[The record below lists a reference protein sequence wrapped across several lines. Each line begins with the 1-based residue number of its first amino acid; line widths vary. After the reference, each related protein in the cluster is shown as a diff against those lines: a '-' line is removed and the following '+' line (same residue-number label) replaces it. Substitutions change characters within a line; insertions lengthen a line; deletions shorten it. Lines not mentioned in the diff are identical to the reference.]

1 MNIYILEHIIKMRM
15 SLEERMAKI
24 EGILE
29 QMDKRL
35 NHLESNMISFNERL
49 NSFDK
54 RLDSFNERFDRINER
69 IDSLFKWLIGLI
81 LGMWTTIMMTLIP
94 IFLKILGYL

>member
-1 MNIYILEHIIKMRM
+1 MNVYILEHIKMRM

-24 EGILE
+24 EVILE
-29 QMDKRL
+29 QIDKRL

-49 NSFDK
+49 DNFNK
-54 RLDSFNERFDRINER
+54 RLDERFDRINER

-81 LGMWTTIMMTLIP
+81 LGMWTTIMVTLIP
-94 IFLKILGYL
+94 ILLKILGYL

>member
-1 MNIYILEHIIKMRM
+1 M
-15 SLEERMAKI
+15 SLEERVAI

-35 NHLESNMISFNERL
+35 NHIESNMINL
-49 NSFDK
+49 NK
-54 RLDSFNERFDRINER
+54 R

-81 LGMWTTIMMTLIP
+81 LGMWTTIMITLIP
-94 IFLKILGYL
+94 ILLKILGFL

>member
-1 MNIYILEHIIKMRM
+1 M
-15 SLEERMAKI
+15 SLEERIAKI

-35 NHLESNMISFNERL
+35 NHLESNMINL
-49 NSFDK
+49 NK
-54 RLDSFNERFDRINER
+54 R

-81 LGMWTTIMMTLIP
+81 LGMWTTIMVTLVP
-94 IFLKILGYL
+94 ILLKILGFL

>member
-1 MNIYILEHIIKMRM
+1 M
-15 SLEERMAKI
+15 SLEERIAKI

-35 NHLESNMISFNERL
+35 NHLESNMINL
-49 NSFDK
+49 NK
-54 RLDSFNERFDRINER
+54 R

-81 LGMWTTIMMTLIP
+81 LGMWTTIMATLVP
-94 IFLKILGYL
+94 ILLKILGFL